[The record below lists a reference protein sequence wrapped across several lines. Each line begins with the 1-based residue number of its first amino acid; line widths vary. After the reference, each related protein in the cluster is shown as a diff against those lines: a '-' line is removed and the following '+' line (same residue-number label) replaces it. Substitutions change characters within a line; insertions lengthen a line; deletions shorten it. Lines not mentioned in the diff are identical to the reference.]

1 MSFTFSLMILS
12 REDDIIKLHSE
23 LENPYVPSYG
33 TDKILSTSLAKL
45 FSGPRTACAWPRPPT
60 PPARGS
66 TGARISSPLH
76 TYTSSQ
82 AIFTPVTARA
92 VLRSAPAASSIC
104 MLWFSAPSH
113 ARQARAI
120 AGAMR
125 VLHACA
131 SRGVPSARAQCT
143 PNPRLVY
150 GPGTHPCTP
159 SRPRPRLTARA
170 ISIGTL
176 HAILILNTASYFY
189 PFLFM
194 DPFIFGLRS
203 GVGSSGFFIS

>member
-1 MSFTFSLMILS
+1 M
-12 REDDIIKLHSE
+12 
-23 LENPYVPSYG
+23 
-33 TDKILSTSLAKL
+33 STSLAKL
-45 FSGPRTACAWPRPPT
+45 FSRPRPACAWPRPPT

-120 AGAMR
+120 AGVSSTLAPR
-125 VLHACA
+125 AASSRHAH
-131 SRGVPSARAQCT
+131 SAHQCT

-176 HAILILNTASYFY
+176 HAILILNTALYFY
-189 PFLFM
+189 PFYLWILLFLACV
-194 DPFIFGLRS
+194 PGWVLQ
-203 GVGSSGFFIS
+203 GSFYRNA